1 MNGKRNKRGGTSRCP
16 LSFMRLSI
24 PRALI
29 LPTFYLRLW
38 RLRSGYC
45 LGVGSLIW

>member
-1 MNGKRNKRGGTSRCP
+1 MARNKQRGGTSRCP

-29 LPTFYLRLW
+29 LPTFYLWLGRVW
-38 RLRSGYC
+38 SGYF
-45 LGVGSLIW
+45 LGVGSLI